1 MGKTKVFLCSEEE
14 TVELG
19 EARVE
24 LEFEDR
30 PRELPIELSAV
41 ILRDVDFP
49 AESAADAAVT
59 SLQADVEFYQENS
72 DYWRKTYSLL
82 MEQRRRD
89 WSERVDLVA
98 QNDELRSEVERLR
111 QSRKEQAEK
120 HRQKMRNLQMN
131 FEQLAN
137 GKTRS
142 TKLQKQLESS
152 QNYNEHL
159 KELISELQADLEKAE
174 QQRQSVAD
182 QNVNL
187 MAESGKLKRELQAS
201 KDYAQTLRKTI
212 DRQTSEINSLNS
224 KLRRER
230 GNDSYWHEKYL
241 ENEAALTTVRDAYR
255 RVLGER
261 NELSRENGLLTKEAK
276 KLVDDYNRLNDDINR
291 FMEDFSKGAMTIN
304 RAVEDWNATVPE

>member
-1 MGKTKVFLCSEEE
+1 MTLSKPWE
-14 TVELG
+14 TSSKPKPVYVYADG
-19 EARVE
+19 ER
-24 LEFEDR
+24 
-30 PRELPIELSAV
+30 IGT
-41 ILRDVDFP
+41 
-49 AESAADAAVT
+49 AESASVNLT
-59 SLQADVEFYQENS
+59 GFYGPVESVEFTGLRDRPVPVSQLQH
-72 DYWRKTYSLL
+72 TYDV
-82 MEQRRRD
+82 MFRD
-89 WSERVDLVA
+89 RQIE
-98 QNDELRSEVERLR
+98 ELEAEVERLKE
-111 QSRKEQAEK
+111 SRKEQAEK
-120 HRQKMRNLQMN
+120 HRQKMRNLQQN

-142 TKLQKQLESS
+142 TKLKKQLESS
-152 QNYNEHL
+152 QKYNEHL

-255 RVLGER
+255 RVLGQR
-261 NELSRENGLLTKEAK
+261 NELSRENSLLNKGRSK
-276 KLVDDYNRLNDDINR
+276 MVDDYNRLNNDINR
-291 FMEDFSKGAMTIN
+291 FMKNFSEGATIIN
-304 RAVEDWNATVPE
+304 RAVDAWNATVPE

>member
-1 MGKTKVFLCSEEE
+1 MALSKPWEIASKPKPVHVYADGEWIGTADRADVKLASFYGPIES
-14 TVELG
+14 VELTG
-19 EARVE
+19 LRDRPVPVGMLQRNYDVMVRDRQIRE
-24 LEFEDR
+24 LE
-30 PRELPIELSAV
+30 A
-41 ILRDVDFP
+41 
-49 AESAADAAVT
+49 
-59 SLQADVEFYQENS
+59 
-72 DYWRKTYSLL
+72 
-82 MEQRRRD
+82 
-89 WSERVDLVA
+89 
-98 QNDELRSEVERLR
+98 EVERLKE
-111 QSRKEQAEK
+111 SRKDQAEK
-120 HRQKMRNLQMN
+120 HRQKMRNLQQN

-255 RVLGER
+255 RVLGQR
-261 NELSRENGLLTKEAK
+261 NELSRENSLLNKGRSK
-276 KLVDDYNRLNDDINR
+276 MVDDYNRLNNDINR
-291 FMEDFSKGAMTIN
+291 FMKDFSEGATVIN
-304 RAVEDWNATVPE
+304 RAVDAWNSTVPE

>member
-19 EARVE
+19 EARIE

-59 SLQADVEFYQENS
+59 ALQADVEFYQESS

-111 QSRKEQAEK
+111 QGRKEQTEK
-120 HRQKMRNLQMN
+120 HRQKMRNLQQN
-131 FEQLAN
+131 FEAREQAKN
-137 GKTRS
+137 RN
-142 TKLQKQLESS
+142 TKLQRQVKNLTRALETSRADAEYWHGRFIEVEDS
-152 QNYNEHL
+152 LNDP
-159 KELISELQADLEKAE
+159 SELAHSWRRLD
-174 QQRQSVAD
+174 QQRID
-182 QNVNL
+182 L
-187 MAESGKLKRELQAS
+187 AS
-201 KDYAQTLRKTI
+201 ENR
-212 DRQTSEINSLNS
+212 
-224 KLRRER
+224 KLRQKH
-230 GNDSYWHEKYL
+230 DY
-241 ENEAALTTVRDAYR
+241 
-255 RVLGER
+255 
-261 NELSRENGLLTKEAK
+261 
-276 KLVDDYNRLNDDINR
+276 LVDALNAI
-291 FMEDFSKGAMTIN
+291 SH
-304 RAVEDWNATVPE
+304 TVNDAAERQDGGGL

>member
-1 MGKTKVFLCSEEE
+1 MTLYKPWAVGGYEMHRTSGMPVYVDGRKAGTAKVAVTRHYACDGP
-14 TVELG
+14 VN
-19 EARVE
+19 RVE
-24 LEFEDR
+24 LTEFDGTLGEKHLNLIEALDEARNSAQYWKLKYSDVLDR
-30 PRELPIELSAV
+30 
-41 ILRDVDFP
+41 
-49 AESAADAAVT
+49 
-59 SLQADVEFYQENS
+59 
-72 DYWRKTYSLL
+72 
-82 MEQRRRD
+82 
-89 WSERVDLVA
+89 
-98 QNDELRSEVERLR
+98 DETINALKAEVERLKE
-111 QSRKEQAEK
+111 SRKEQAEK
-120 HRQKMRNLQMN
+120 HRQKMRNLQQN

-241 ENEAALTTVRDAYR
+241 ENESALTTVRDAYR
-255 RVLGER
+255 RVLGQR
-261 NELSRENGLLTKEAK
+261 NELSRENSLLNKGRSK
-276 KLVDDYNRLNDDINR
+276 MVDDYNRLNNDINR
-291 FMEDFSKGAMTIN
+291 FMKDFSEGATVIN
-304 RAVEDWNATVPE
+304 RAVDAWNSTVPE

>member
-59 SLQADVEFYQENS
+59 SLQADVEFYQKNS
-72 DYWRKTYSLL
+72 DYWRKTYNLL

-89 WSERVDLVA
+89 WSERIDLVA

-120 HRQKMRNLQMN
+120 HRQKMRNLQQN
-131 FEQLAN
+131 FEAREQAKNRNTQLQRQVKN
-137 GKTRS
+137 LTRA
-142 TKLQKQLESS
+142 LETSRADAEYWHGRFIEVEECLGNS
-152 QNYNEHL
+152 
-159 KELISELQADLEKAE
+159 SELAGQRDQWKEAYHRTLARSVEYADEMQDLRGELAVAKAE
-174 QQRQSVAD
+174 R
-182 QNVNL
+182 
-187 MAESGKLKRELQAS
+187 
-201 KDYAQTLRKTI
+201 
-212 DRQTSEINSLNS
+212 DR
-224 KLRRER
+224 
-230 GNDSYWHEKYL
+230 
-241 ENEAALTTVRDAYR
+241 
-255 RVLGER
+255 
-261 NELSRENGLLTKEAK
+261 LLA
-276 KLVDDYNRLNDDINR
+276 DINC
-291 FMEDFSKGAMTIN
+291 FMEDFAEGATIIN
-304 RAVEDWNATVPE
+304 SAVEDWNAKVPE